1 MTGDQKLKSLYDK
14 IEKEVDY
21 IDVKPFSHNIVGL
34 VLQEISKEFGQDRA
48 NEAIDRFNLELFG
61 WSKVKY
67 NYKKLFNYF
76 GEVLP

>member
-48 NEAIDRFNLELFG
+48 NKAIDYFNLELFG
-61 WSKVKY
+61 WSKVKD
-67 NYKKLFNYF
+67 KVQL
-76 GEVLP
+76 

>member
-21 IDVKPFSHNIVGL
+21 IGVKPFSHNIVGL

-48 NEAIDRFNLELFG
+48 NEAIDHFNLELLG
-61 WSKVKY
+61 WSKVKD
-67 NYKKLFNYF
+67 KVQL
-76 GEVLP
+76 

>member
-48 NEAIDRFNLELFG
+48 NEAIDHFNLELLG
-61 WSKVKY
+61 WSKVKE
-67 NYKKLFNYF
+67 K
-76 GEVLP
+76 V

>member
-48 NEAIDRFNLELFG
+48 NEAIDYFNLELFG
-61 WSKVKY
+61 WSKVKD
-67 NYKKLFNYF
+67 KVQL
-76 GEVLP
+76 